1 MDDMVRDF
9 FFYGKYNCY
18 ALINWRAFSKLIYLT
33 SSQVSHSDGSVIDQD
48 LFGSQILVT
57 TEGFV

>member
-18 ALINWRAFSKLIYLT
+18 ALINWRVFSKLRYLT
-33 SSQVSHSDGSVIDQD
+33 LSQVSHCDGVVIDRD
-48 LFGSQILVT
+48 LFGSQISVT